1 MLRRATTILLLA
13 ALPYGCGDADSK
25 TSFTVCDVRS
35 SECRGGT
42 CREVEHCRI
51 DECETDADY
60 FFDETEYESR
70 CTFGETLVT
79 IEYPLAGG
87 PGRRETRRDVDEC
100 FYETEIEADGDIE
113 EEGRCTRVR
122 DCTIDTLQCDP
133 SEPGDPDCRVVD
145 SGPCPDDRFVNA
157 AHLAGTE

>member
-1 MLRRATTILLLA
+1 MKPTMLLLVLA
-13 ALPYGCGDADSK
+13 VAMYGCEGDDDFES
-25 TSFTVCDVRS
+25 SFTVCDVRS
-35 SECRGGT
+35 SDCRGGT
-42 CREVEHCRI
+42 CREVEECEI

-100 FYETEIEADGDIE
+100 YYETEIDYDDGDIE

-122 DCTIDTLQCDP
+122 DCTIDTLDCDD
-133 SEPGDPDCRVVD
+133 SEPGDPDCRVID
-145 SGPCPDDRFVNA
+145 SQPCPDGA
-157 AHLAGTE
+157 AAVS

>member
-1 MLRRATTILLLA
+1 MMRTIGLLFLVA
-13 ALPYGCGDADSK
+13 VAYGCEGDSDSE
-25 TSFTVCDVRS
+25 TSFTRCDVRS

-42 CREVEHCRI
+42 CREVEACEV

-70 CTFGETLVT
+70 CTFGETLTT

-87 PGRRETRRDVDEC
+87 AGRRETRRDVDEC
-100 FYETEIEADGDIE
+100 FYETEIDDDGDID

-122 DCTIDTLQCDP
+122 DCTIDTLDCDD
-133 SEPGDPDCRVVD
+133 SEPGDPDCRVID
-145 SGPCPDDRFVNA
+145 SQPCLEGTA
-157 AHLAGTE
+157 AVS